1 MCKASLQADGTGTW
15 GVNEF
20 VEQSIKRLFPVDL
33 MERQTGFEEEQL
45 NEANI
50 PSEEKFEIVYTFFNG
65 KFFMTHLSIPSF
77 CLHDQLPQGP
87 LSSPCFRAE
96 APTHDKV

>member
-1 MCKASLQADGTGTW
+1 MCKASLQADGTSTW

-50 PSEEKFEIVYTFFNG
+50 PSDEKFRIVYTFL
-65 KFFMTHLSIPSF
+65 MESSF
-77 CLHDQLPQGP
+77 
-87 LSSPCFRAE
+87 
-96 APTHDKV
+96 T

>member
-1 MCKASLQADGTGTW
+1 MCKASLQADGTSTW

-50 PSEEKFEIVYTFFNG
+50 PSEEKFRIVYTFLMESYSSRIIV
-65 KFFMTHLSIPSF
+65 KFIHTQFLSARPASRRSPVLSMFPSRGT
-77 CLHDQLPQGP
+77 D
-87 LSSPCFRAE
+87 S
-96 APTHDKV
+96 